1 MNAKDLNQKVFI
13 FVFIGIL
20 VLALIIIFILRFTV
34 FKTGKYLTSLEDT
47 DLSDKGYGT
56 YSTVFETGCLTADG
70 KCSTSGIKYSTQYC
84 VANPTTGRGCLD
96 ENGEMTF
103 ASQTLQAACLPN
115 CRQFTLNQLS
125 GTNPVGKE
133 LPWKVCSYSDAYTG
147 SQCVPPSAKTYNY
160 NVLECINNDSVGE
173 NACSYVC
180 GSDGVTDNGTS
191 GDSIPTLPS
200 YIPSCVNRKGLIISL
215 KSFPWQLRGNLPPQ
229 GVVLSKGY
237 TITNFINPDGSINNS
252 LFNVSPPY
260 LNVPTFE
267 DPNPSPKSTIL
278 FSELYDLDSKLVVYE
293 NCVTKIPKPICGR
306 EVIYKPTQV
315 GGTITTID
323 QPFPTRVPP
332 NFQQTA
338 QCYVD
343 PYWNPDPTPVPGSLS
358 QNNALNPYT
367 GTLLNGEFTINAG
380 IGQFGYTY
388 EYQSCI
394 NNTIFPTLESN
405 TGGVN
410 YYNIPL
416 PYQAG
421 IGCPSLQGVTG
432 VTGTSGTSSTCF
444 IDRSYIPST
453 VTSGSYTNICN
464 VVYPNGKNAP
474 GYNGATNAPGTV
486 TPCQYMPDSSVLD
499 FTGPALN
506 DNLNEWI
513 GNYIQ
518 IYATESSSTADKYF
532 MGLVTSPCAAGVD
545 SGNQLPLANCS
556 LVQPL
561 TSAGYTGQSV
571 IFIKTGGDENSIS
584 AGSYWGKNNCDG
596 EMIELVNSLNIV
608 VSPRNDIISFTTDEI
623 QCDLYGYFGRV
634 YGQFYV
640 DTIPASGTDPSYQ
653 MLKFNPLTQA
663 QYTNKSVYTSLP
675 NNTPLFK
682 LKYNTSVSSLNY
694 EITTSDGQPIY
705 LASYDGNKLD
715 LTYTN
720 LFSISGV
727 RPTVLYYRSLPFN
740 GQIIKRYGNY
750 SELNITNAVGLQ
762 RGNQCYYSNCDP
774 SNPLNTEPCF
784 PNTCNL
790 YFEYNVENCG

>member
-34 FKTGKYLTSLEDT
+34 FKTGKYLTTVKDT

-70 KCSTSGIKYSTQYC
+70 KCSTAGIKYSTQYC
-84 VANPTTGRGCLD
+84 AAHPTTGRGCLD

-103 ASQTLQAACLPN
+103 ASQTLQTACLPN

-125 GTNPVGKE
+125 GKNPNGKT

-147 SQCVPPSAKTYNY
+147 AQCVPPSAKTFNY
-160 NVLECINNDSVGE
+160 NILECLNNDSVGE
-173 NACSYVC
+173 NSCSYVC

-200 YIPSCVNRKGLIISL
+200 YIPSCVNKKGLIISL

-237 TITNFINPDGSINNS
+237 TITNFINPDGSINNNQ
-252 LFNVSPPY
+252 FNVSPPY
-260 LNVPTFE
+260 LNVPSFE

-293 NCVTKIPKPICGR
+293 NCVTDIPKPICGR
-306 EVIYKPTQV
+306 EVIYKPTQI
-315 GGTITTID
+315 GGSITTFD

-343 PYWNPDPTPVPGSLS
+343 PYWNTAPVAPS

-367 GTLLNGEFTINAG
+367 GDPGNGEFTSTAG

-394 NNTIFPTLESN
+394 NNSIKPVFESN

-410 YYNIPL
+410 YYTIPF

-421 IGCPSLQGVTG
+421 IGCPALQGVTG
-432 VTGTSGTSSTCF
+432 ATGTANNCF

-453 VTSGSYTNICN
+453 VTAGSYNNICN
-464 VVYPNGKNAP
+464 VVYPDGSKAP

-486 TPCQYMPDSSVLD
+486 TPCQYMPDSSILD

-506 DNLNEWI
+506 DNLNKWI

-518 IYATESSSTADKYF
+518 IYATKNSSSTDKYF
-532 MGLVTSPCAAGVD
+532 MGLLTSPCAAGVNSD
-545 SGNQLPLANCS
+545 NQLPLTNCS

-561 TSAGYTGQSV
+561 TSAGYTGQGV

-596 EMIELVNSLNIV
+596 EMIELTNALNII
-608 VSPRNDIISFTTDEI
+608 VSPRDIISSDTIT
-623 QCDLYGYFGRV
+623 CDLYGYFGRV
-634 YGQFYV
+634 YGQFYIEV
-640 DTIPASGTDPSYQ
+640 ISGIPS
-653 MLKFNPLTQA
+653 LRFNPLTQA
-663 QYTNKSVYTSLP
+663 QYTNKSSYLSFPGSLNP
-675 NNTPLFK
+675 IFK
-682 LKYNTSVSSLNY
+682 LKYNTITSNY
-694 EITTSDGQPIY
+694 QITSYIDQVVY
-705 LASYDGNKLD
+705 LASYDGNTLD
-715 LTYTN
+715 ITPID
-720 LFSISGV
+720 LFNISGSGT
-727 RPTVLYYRSLPFN
+727 TVLSYRSLPFSGQVIKN
-740 GQIIKRYGNY
+740 GGTY
-750 SELNITNAVGLQ
+750 SGENVTNAVNLQ
-762 RGNQCYYSNCDP
+762 RGNQCYYSKCDP
-774 SNPLNTEPCF
+774 SDPLNTEPCF

>member
-20 VLALIIIFILRFTV
+20 VLALIIVFILRFTV
-34 FKTGKYLTSLEDT
+34 FKTGKYLTTVKDT

-70 KCSTSGIKYSTQYC
+70 KCSTAGIKYSTQYC
-84 VANPTTGRGCLD
+84 AAHPTTGRGCLD

-103 ASQTLQAACLPN
+103 ASQTLQSACLPN

-125 GTNPVGKE
+125 GFNQKQVALE
-133 LPWKVCSYSDAYTG
+133 PWKTCNYSNTYTG
-147 SQCVPPSAKTYNY
+147 AFCVPPSAKTFNY
-160 NVLECINNDSVGE
+160 NILECLNNDNVGE
-173 NACSYVC
+173 NSCSYVC

-200 YIPSCVNRKGLIISL
+200 YIPSCVNKKGLIISL

-252 LFNVSPPY
+252 QFNVSPPY
-260 LNVPTFE
+260 LNVPSFE
-267 DPNPSPKSTIL
+267 NPNPIPKNTIN

-293 NCVTKIPKPICGR
+293 NCITNTPKPICGR
-306 EVIYKPTQV
+306 EVIYKPTQI
-315 GGTITTID
+315 GGNITTVD
-323 QPFPTRVPP
+323 HPFPTRVPP

-343 PYWNPDPTPVPGSLS
+343 PYWNSAPTPPSK
-358 QNNALNPYT
+358 NNALNPYT
-367 GTLLNGEFTINAG
+367 GSPGNGEFMINKG

-394 NNTIFPTLESN
+394 DNSIKPIFETN

-410 YYNIPL
+410 YYSIP
-416 PYQAG
+416 PAYQAG
-421 IGCPSLQGVTG
+421 IGCPTLQGVTG
-432 VTGTSGTSSTCF
+432 ATGTANNCF

-453 VTSGSYTNICN
+453 FAPGSYNNICN
-464 VVYPNGKNAP
+464 VVYPDGSNAP
-474 GYNGATNAPGTV
+474 GYNGFINAPGTV

-506 DNLNEWI
+506 DNLNKWI

-518 IYATESSSTADKYF
+518 IYATANSSSTDKYF
-532 MGLVTSPCAAGVD
+532 MGLLTSPCAAGVSSD
-545 SGNQLPLANCS
+545 QQLPLTNCS

-561 TSAGYTGQSV
+561 TNAGYTGQSV
-571 IFIKTGGDENSIS
+571 IFIKTGGPETSLS

-596 EMIELVNSLNIV
+596 EMIELTNALNII
-608 VSPRNDIISFTTDEI
+608 VSPRNDLTSFTTDEI
-623 QCDLYGYFGRV
+623 PCDLYGYFGRV

-640 DTIPASGTDPSYQ
+640 EFIPVGSYYT
-653 MLKFNPLTQA
+653 LKFNPLTQA
-663 QYTNKSVYTSLP
+663 QYTNKSSYLSFAGAPTF
-675 NNTPLFK
+675 T
-682 LKYNTSVSSLNY
+682 LKYNTTTSNY
-694 EITTSDGQPIY
+694 EIKTIGNQTIY
-705 LASYDGNKLD
+705 LSTYDGNILD
-715 LTYTN
+715 TTN
-720 LFSISGV
+720 LFNISGAG
-727 RPTVLYYRSLPFN
+727 TTTLSYRSLPFN
-740 GQIIKRYGNY
+740 GPIYKNGGTYTGENV
-750 SELNITNAVGLQ
+750 TNAVGLQ
-762 RGNQCYYSNCDP
+762 RGNQCYYSKCDP
-774 SNPLNTEPCF
+774 SDPLNTEPCF